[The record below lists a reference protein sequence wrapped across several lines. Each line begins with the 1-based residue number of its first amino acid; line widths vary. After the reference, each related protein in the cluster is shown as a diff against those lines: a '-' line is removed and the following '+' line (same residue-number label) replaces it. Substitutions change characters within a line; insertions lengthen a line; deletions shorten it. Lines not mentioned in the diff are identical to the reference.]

1 MKNNKKALS
10 FTMGLFY
17 IQDDMQG
24 CYPVLTICVN
34 DFIVFIFIPVE

>member
-17 IQDDMQG
+17 IQ
-24 CYPVLTICVN
+24 VLII
-34 DFIVFIFIPVE
+34 FIVIEFLFLWSAL